1 MSERFEHIVIGG
13 GISGLGLAYY
23 AARRGVPTLVLEA
36 QGRAGGRLHRPTLP
50 GCGDFWVEAGGH
62 TGFNSYGHLL
72 DILGDLGMMPRLTP
86 KAKVSYALWRG
97 GQRHRI
103 LSALHPLELLLSLP
117 RLFSARARKASLS
130 VRDYYG
136 PGLGAKNYRDLFGP
150 AFSAVICQPA
160 DEYPADL
167 LFRRKPRR
175 KEGLRAFTLPGGLG
189 EIPLALA
196 RQPGVEVRTGQD
208 LVGVHWDGKDFRL
221 LLADGGELRAGTLS
235 LATPPDVAARL
246 LGPQALAAHPPA
258 VPALTQEGLA
268 AIAGIGMSEVETLVA
283 CVPAMALGHLPPTA
297 GLIAVDD
304 AFNAMVAR
312 DYLADPAYRGFSFHF
327 RPGALDA
334 AGQMDR
340 ACAALGIEPH
350 QVAGQFPVHNRLP
363 ALRVGHGG
371 RVARL
376 DAALAGTRLAITGN
390 WFQGVSI
397 EDCLTRSQE
406 ECDRLFPTPTPDK
419 VVAP

>member
-1 MSERFEHIVIGG
+1 MSEHFEHIVVGG
-13 GISGLGLAYY
+13 GISGLGLAHY

-36 QGRAGGRLHRPTLP
+36 QARVGGCLHSPTFP

-72 DILGDLGMMPRLTP
+72 DILGELGMMERLTP

-97 GQRHRI
+97 GQRQRI
-103 LSALHPLELLLSLP
+103 LSALHPFELLWSLP
-117 RLFSARARKASLS
+117 RLFTARARKASLS
-130 VRDYYG
+130 VRDFYG
-136 PGLGAKNYRDLFGP
+136 PGLGAKNYRDLFRP

-160 DEYPADL
+160 DDFPAEL

-175 KEGLRAFTLPGGLG
+175 KEVLRAFTLPGGLA

-196 RQPGVEVRTGQD
+196 RQPGVEVRTGQG
-208 LVGVHWDGKDFRL
+208 LVAVHWDGEDFRL
-221 LLADGGELRAGTLS
+221 LLADGGELLARTLS

-246 LGPQALAAHPPA
+246 LGPLTEDTTPAGPP
-258 VPALTQEGLA
+258 VLSRDGLA
-268 AIAGIGMSEVETLVA
+268 AITGIGMSEVETLVL
-283 CVPAMALGHLPPTA
+283 CVPATALGHLQPTA

-312 DYLADPAYRGFSFHF
+312 DYLADPRYRGFSFHF
-327 RPGALDA
+327 RPGELDA
-334 AGQMDR
+334 EAQMDR
-340 ACAALGIEPH
+340 ACAALGIAPQ
-350 QVAGQFPVHNRLP
+350 QVAGFHQVHNRLP
-363 ALRVGHGG
+363 ALRVGHGE

-376 DAALAGTRLAITGN
+376 DAALAGTRLGITGN

-406 ECDRLFPTPTPDK
+406 EGARLFS
-419 VVAP
+419 

>member
-1 MSERFEHIVIGG
+1 MSERFEHVVIGG
-13 GISGLGLAYY
+13 GISGLGLANY

-36 QGRAGGRLHRPTLP
+36 QGRVGGCLHSPTFP

-117 RLFSARARKASLS
+117 RLFSARARKSSLS
-130 VRDYYG
+130 VRDFYG
-136 PGLGAKNYRDLFGP
+136 PGLGSKNYRDLFGP

-160 DEYPADL
+160 DDYPADL

-175 KEGLRAFTLPGGLG
+175 KEVLRAFTLPGGLG

-196 RQPGVEVRTGQD
+196 RQPGVEVRTGQA
-208 LVGVHWDGKDFRL
+208 LVAVHRDGQDFRL

-246 LGPQALAAHPPA
+246 LGPQAVATSSPAASVLSP
-258 VPALTQEGLA
+258 EGLA
-268 AIAGIGMSEVETLVA
+268 AMAGIGMSEVETLVL
-283 CVPAMALGHLPPTA
+283 CVPAAALGHLPPTA

-312 DYLADPAYRGFSFHF
+312 DYLADSAYRGFSFHF
-327 RPGALDA
+327 RPCALDA

-340 ACAALGIEPH
+340 ACVALGIEPR
-350 QVAGQFPVHNRLP
+350 QVAGQLQVHNRLP
-363 ALRVGHGG
+363 ALRVGHGE

-376 DAALAGTRLAITGN
+376 DAALAGTRLGITGN

-406 ECDRLFPTPTPDK
+406 ECDRLFPTSRP
-419 VVAP
+419 

>member
-1 MSERFEHIVIGG
+1 MSERFEHVVIGG
-13 GISGLGLAYY
+13 GISGLGMAYY

-36 QGRAGGRLHRPTLP
+36 QGRVGGCLHSPTFP

-72 DILGDLGMMPRLTP
+72 DMLDDLGMMPRLTP

-97 GQRHRI
+97 GRRHRI
-103 LSALHPLELLLSLP
+103 LAALHPLELLLSLP
-117 RLFSARARKASLS
+117 RLFSARGRKASLS
-130 VRDYYG
+130 VRDFYG

-160 DEYPADL
+160 DDFPADL

-175 KEGLRAFTLPGGLG
+175 KEVLRAFTLPGGLA

-196 RQPGVEVRTGQD
+196 VQPGLEVRTGQG
-208 LVGVHWDGKDFRL
+208 LVAVYRDGKDFRL

-246 LGPQALAAHPPA
+246 LGPQALVAPAPAA
-258 VPALTQEGLA
+258 PALSQEGLA
-268 AIAGIGMSEVETLVA
+268 AIAGIGMSEVETLVL
-283 CVPAMALGHLPPTA
+283 CVPVAALGHLKPTA

-312 DYLADPAYRGFSFHF
+312 DYLADPTYRGFSFHF
-327 RPGALDA
+327 RPSALDT
-334 AGQMDR
+334 AGRMDR
-340 ACAALGIEPH
+340 ACAALGIEPR
-350 QVAGQFPVHNRLP
+350 QVAGQLQVQNRLP
-363 ALRVGHGG
+363 ALRVGHGE

-376 DAALAGTRLAITGN
+376 DAALAGTRLGITGN
-390 WFQGVSI
+390 WFQGVSL
-397 EDCLTRSQE
+397 EDCLTRSEE
-406 ECDRLFPTPTPDK
+406 ECDRLFPTPVK
-419 VVAP
+419 VAAL

>member
-36 QGRAGGRLHRPTLP
+36 QGRVGGCLHSPTFP

-175 KEGLRAFTLPGGLG
+175 KEVLRAFTLPGGLG

-221 LLADGGELRAGTLS
+221 LLADGGELRAGGPSRGAPGARRRRWGRGPPPWPWDTSRPPPGS
-235 LATPPDVAARL
+235 LPWTMPSTPWWRGTIWPI
-246 LGPQALAAHPPA
+246 PPIVVSA
-258 VPALTQEGLA
+258 STSGLA
-268 AIAGIGMSEVETLVA
+268 PWTPRARWTAPAPPWESSRIRSPVSSRSTIVCRPYAS
-283 CVPAMALGHLPPTA
+283 AMAVGWRAWMPPWPVPGWPSPAT
-297 GLIAVDD
+297 GSRVSPSRIA
-304 AFNAMVAR
+304 
-312 DYLADPAYRGFSFHF
+312 
-327 RPGALDA
+327 
-334 AGQMDR
+334 
-340 ACAALGIEPH
+340 
-350 QVAGQFPVHNRLP
+350 
-363 ALRVGHGG
+363 
-371 RVARL
+371 
-376 DAALAGTRLAITGN
+376 
-390 WFQGVSI
+390 
-397 EDCLTRSQE
+397 
-406 ECDRLFPTPTPDK
+406 
-419 VVAP
+419 

>member
-23 AARRGVPTLVLEA
+23 AARRGVSTLVLEA
-36 QGRAGGRLHRPTLP
+36 QGRVGGCLHSPTFP

-97 GQRHRI
+97 GQRHQI
-103 LSALHPLELLLSLP
+103 LTGLHPLELLLSLP

-130 VRDYYG
+130 VRDFYG

-160 DEYPADL
+160 DDFPADL

-175 KEGLRAFTLPGGLG
+175 KEVLRAFTLPNGLA
-189 EIPLALA
+189 EIPRALA
-196 RQPGVEVRTGQD
+196 RQPDVEVRTGQE
-208 LVGVHWDGKDFRL
+208 LVAVHRDGKDYRL
-221 LLADGGELRAGTLS
+221 LLAEGGELRAGSLS

-246 LGPQALAAHPPA
+246 LGPLVAE
-258 VPALTQEGLA
+258 VPALSREGLA
-268 AIAGIGMSEVETLVA
+268 AMAGIGMSEVETLVL
-283 CVPAMALGHLPPTA
+283 CVPVAALSHLKPTA

-312 DYLADPAYRGFSFHF
+312 DYLADPVYRGFSFHF
-327 RPGALDA
+327 RPGELGAE
-334 AGQMDR
+334 GQMDR
-340 ACAALGIEPH
+340 ACAALGIAPH
-350 QVAGQFPVHNRLP
+350 QVAGRLQVHNRLP
-363 ALRVGHGG
+363 ALRVGHGE

-376 DAALAGTRLAITGN
+376 DAALAGTRLGITGN

-406 ECDRLFPTPTPDK
+406 ECDRLFPNPSS
-419 VVAP
+419 AMGGL

>member
-1 MSERFEHIVIGG
+1 MSERFEHIVVGG

-23 AARRGVPTLVLEA
+23 AARRGVPTLVLETQA
-36 QGRAGGRLHRPTLP
+36 RVGGCLHSPTFP

-72 DILGDLGMMPRLTP
+72 DILNELGMMGRLTP
-86 KAKVSYALWRG
+86 KAKVSYVLWRG
-97 GQRHRI
+97 GRRHSI

-117 RLFSARARKASLS
+117 GLFLARARKASLS
-130 VRDYYG
+130 VSDFYG

-160 DEYPADL
+160 DDFPADL

-175 KEGLRAFTLPGGLG
+175 KEVLRAFTLPSGLA

-196 RQPGVEVRTGQD
+196 RQPGVEVRTGQE
-208 LVGVHWDGKDFRL
+208 LVAVHRDGKGFRL
-221 LLADGGELRAGTLS
+221 LLADGGELLTGTLS
-235 LATPPDVAARL
+235 MATPPDVAAHL
-246 LGPQALAAHPPA
+246 LGPLVVEAPA
-258 VPALTQEGLA
+258 QTAPALSREGLE
-268 AIAGIGMSEVETLVA
+268 AIAGIGMSEVETLVLCIPVA
-283 CVPAMALGHLPPTA
+283 ALGHLKPTA

-327 RPGALDA
+327 RPGELDA
-334 AGQMDR
+334 AGQVAC

-350 QVAGQFPVHNRLP
+350 QVAGRIQVHNRLP
-363 ALRVGHGG
+363 ALRVGHGA

-376 DAALAGTRLAITGN
+376 DAALAGTRLGITGN

-397 EDCLTRSQE
+397 EDCLTRSQT
-406 ECDRLFPTPTPDK
+406 ECDRLFHYPSSPL
-419 VVAP
+419 AEGL